1 MSNQAVSP
9 TRFTAG
15 YTYSSGPT
23 LLYGSD
29 QTTVT
34 TNNQPNTVSSF
45 TWICKKVT
53 KGEVVFVSGT
63 GTVRRF
69 AIYTDAVGDFIYP
82 RGKFEQCPVLRA
94 SSRGARAVTSS
105 TKSPL
110 S

>member
-34 TNNQPNTVSSF
+34 TNKQPTTVNSF
-45 TWICKKVT
+45 TWICKAVT
-53 KGEVVFVSGT
+53 KGEAKFVTAT

>member
-9 TRFTAG
+9 TSFTAG
-15 YTYSSGPT
+15 YTYSSGPA

-34 TNNQPNTVSSF
+34 RNKQPDTVRSM
-45 TWICKKVT
+45 TWICKKVSDA
-53 KGEVVFVSGT
+53 EVKFISST
-63 GTVRRF
+63 GTVKRF
-69 AIYTDAVGDFIYP
+69 PIYTDAVGDFIYP
-82 RGKFEQCPVLRA
+82 RGKYEQCPVLRA
-94 SSRGARAVTSS
+94 SNRGSKVLTSS

>member
-34 TNNQPNTVSSF
+34 TNKQPNTVRSL
-45 TWICKKVT
+45 TWICKSVT
-53 KGEVVFVSGT
+53 KGEVKFVTAT
-63 GTVRRF
+63 GTVMRF
-69 AIYTDAVGDFIYP
+69 PIYTDAVGDFIYP

-94 SSRGARAVTSS
+94 SNRGSKVLTSS

>member
-9 TRFTAG
+9 THFTAG
-15 YTYSSGPT
+15 YLYTSGPT

-34 TNNQPNTVSSF
+34 TNKQPDTVKSI
-45 TWICKKVT
+45 TWICKSVSKA
-53 KGEVVFVSGT
+53 EVKFVSAT

-69 AIYTDAVGDFIYP
+69 SIYTDAVGDFIYP
-82 RGKFEQCPVLRA
+82 RGKFEQCQVLRS